1 MHHIRLLNKRDKTS
15 VYPDDLIIID
25 IDRPS
30 GSILQNPFPMKNH
43 NDDVER
49 DNVVR
54 DYAEYFE
61 HEFEHNPKLSAYMY
75 YLAGLVADGK
85 KLALR
90 CWCHPK
96 KCHGHVVIEK
106 LNLLNS
112 KQKDAMTTVIE
123 PPKKEV
129 PAFLVQKYSEDEID
143 YKECRF
149 VIHMP
154 KGDGRYDWHMVKEV
168 LHFKDGR
175 PPVPNIRYVRDY
187 KVKYWVARVNLR
199 ESYTQKKEWE
209 NLDRLT
215 EGESTAS
222 DLWKN
227 IAFSLGR
234 PGLVTRPDIL
244 RDSPHVYG
252 TDIPSTV
259 SIKYDYFKKMGDRK
273 STPFKISYSDTET
286 NMLNLDQGASK
297 HILMQSLFFE
307 GKMYMAVVEDFLKTV
322 PNPRKAL
329 LEMYDEYM
337 PQQGKDMVKELVID
351 IVKSPIDVVKAVFKK
366 AHEWQP
372 DFMAFWNLIFDLDK
386 IIECIEEAGYRPEEI
401 LNDPNLP
408 PQLRTWFLKR
418 ANPNKTSASGRTM
431 TKKPADQWHSA
442 LNPASFYFIDQM
454 ATYRFIRKSKQLEP
468 SYGLDEILKKE
479 LKGLGKLKHKPA
491 EGLNK
496 AEFHIFMQ
504 ERYPGEYCIYHMWDV
519 LSMPVLDE
527 ETRDLAYSLPSVTG
541 FSDFMSF
548 ESEPKRYIHN
558 FHHFILEKHNSVTGC
573 AGKSLVQEFDSMTIS
588 GQGHI
593 VTLEPHLTVDTGLKI
608 FKDYSGLRTNFY
620 SHCAD
625 LDVKSSYPYGQ
636 WLFNMSRTTT
646 VRELISIEG
655 VRDQDRRIQGLNL
668 SGGRTNAV
676 EFTNV
681 IFGTPTHSEINR
693 FFDQANKN

>member
-15 VYPDDLIIID
+15 VYPEDLMIVD

-30 GSILQNPFPMKNH
+30 GSILQNPFPLSDK
-43 NDDVER
+43 DDDLER
-49 DNVVR
+49 EAVYFR
-54 DYAEYFE
+54 YEQYFE
-61 HEFEHNPKLSAYMY
+61 ERFENDEAFAAYVY
-75 YLAGLVADGK
+75 RLAGLVADGT

-96 KCHGHVVIEK
+96 KCHGLAVIK
-106 LNLLNS
+106 KINLLNS
-112 KQKDAMTTVIE
+112 KQKAAMTTE
-123 PPKKEV
+123 LAPKKKET
-129 PAFLVQKYSEDEID
+129 PAFLVQKYSDDEID

-149 VIHMP
+149 AIHMP
-154 KGDGRYDWHMVKEV
+154 RRDGRYDWHMVKEI

-175 PPVPNIRYVRDY
+175 PPEPNIRYVREY
-187 KVKYWVARVNLR
+187 KRKYWVTRQNLR
-199 ESYTQKKEWE
+199 ESYAQKKEWE

-215 EGESTAS
+215 EGESTET

-227 IAFSLGR
+227 IALSMGR
-234 PGLVTRPDIL
+234 PGLITRPDIL

-259 SIKYDYFKKMGDRK
+259 SLKYDYAVAMGDRK
-273 STPFKISYSDTET
+273 ATPFKTAYSDTET
-286 NMLNLDQGASK
+286 NMLNLDQGATK
-297 HILMQSLFFE
+297 HILMQSLFYE
-307 GKMYMAVVEDFLKTV
+307 GKMYMVVLKDFLKSI
-322 PNPRKAL
+322 PNPRKRL
-329 LEMYDEYM
+329 LELYEEYM
-337 PQQGKDMVKELVID
+337 PQQGKDLVNELVID
-351 IVKSPIDVVKAVFKK
+351 IVEAPIDIVKAVFKK
-366 AHEWQP
+366 AHEWKP

-386 IIECIEEAGYRPEEI
+386 IIECIEKAGYRPEDI

-408 PQLRTWFLKR
+408 PELRYWFLKR

-431 TKKPADQWHSA
+431 TKKPADQWHSV
-442 LNPASFYFIDQM
+442 LQPASFYFIDQM
-454 ATYRFIRKSKQLEP
+454 ASYRFIRKSKQLEP

-496 AEFHIFMQ
+496 GEFHIFMQ

-519 LSMPVLDE
+519 VCMPVLDKK
-527 ETRDLAYSLPSVTG
+527 TQDLAYSLPSITG
-541 FSDFMSF
+541 YSDFMSF

-558 FHHFILEKHNSVTGC
+558 FHHFILNKHNSVTGC
-573 AGKSLVQEFDSMTIS
+573 AGKSLTQEYDSMTIT

-593 VTLEPHLTVDTGLKI
+593 VTLEPHLTVDTGLRI
-608 FKDYSGLRTNFY
+608 FKDYPGLITNFY

-646 VRELISIEG
+646 VRELISIAD
-655 VRDQDRRIQGLNL
+655 VRDHVRRIQGLNL

-676 EFTNV
+676 EFCTE
-681 IFGTPTHSEINR
+681 IFKLPTHSEINKYY
-693 FFDQANKN
+693 DSTLVN